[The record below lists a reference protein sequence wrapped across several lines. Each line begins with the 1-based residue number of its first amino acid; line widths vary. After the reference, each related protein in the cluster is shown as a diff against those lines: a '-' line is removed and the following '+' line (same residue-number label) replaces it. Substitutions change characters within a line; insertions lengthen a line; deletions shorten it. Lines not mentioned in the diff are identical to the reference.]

1 MSQLCLATDKSRR
14 IHILLTLCVGMFMAI
29 LDVNVI
35 NIATLNIQSEF
46 HSSIS
51 ALTWAVDAY
60 NLTLS
65 GLMLSAGTL
74 ADRYGARRMWLLGLM
89 VFTGASAGCGISGSM
104 PQLIVLR
111 LIQGVGAALFIPASF
126 SLLSAIWPDSLSRQ
140 RAIGLFGGMVSV
152 AAAAGPVLGG
162 VLVSY
167 FSWRSIFLINLPIGL
182 YGVLTGYRLLPCPPG
197 NPGKG
202 LDMAGQILAIVT
214 LGCISYVLI
223 QLPAQRWSHSLLPL
237 ITLVSLICAAG
248 FIVAERRAVSPM
260 LPLPLFRRRAFNLAN
275 LTGFSI
281 NVCYFG
287 SLYALS
293 LILQQHLRYTP
304 LQTGLALLPLAVC
317 LMIGNLSAGRL
328 MSRWGVKKQM
338 IAGLLLSGMG
348 YAGMLGLDEQITF
361 FVVMA
366 MALLAGGVAFVV
378 PPMTATVLS
387 GATPDTAGTASAVH
401 TAFRQIGSLMGIA
414 LAGLIFSLAAS
425 PLALLMA
432 ISALIHVLLALVIIF
447 RLNVDG

>member
-1 MSQLCLATDKSRR
+1 MSQLCLATDKARR

-89 VFTGASAGCGISGSM
+89 VFTGASAGCGISGAM

-182 YGVLTGYRLLPCPPG
+182 YGVLAGYRLLPCPPG

-223 QLPAQRWSHSLLPL
+223 QLPAQGWSHSLLPL

-260 LPLPLFRRRAFNLAN
+260 LPLSLFRRRAFNLAN